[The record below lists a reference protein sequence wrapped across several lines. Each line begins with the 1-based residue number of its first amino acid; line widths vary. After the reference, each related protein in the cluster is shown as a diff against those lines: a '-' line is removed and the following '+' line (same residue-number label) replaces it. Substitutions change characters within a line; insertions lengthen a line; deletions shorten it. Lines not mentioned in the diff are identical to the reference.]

1 MNTISK
7 LSILAVLGL
16 ASAVVNQAEAQVA
29 TPSTTLGAAITS
41 STANVINLASIT
53 SVTAGQTYLYVDGEL
68 MQTIGTPTN
77 AAAVKVARGI
87 GAGSGPQTH
96 ANGAKVWIGLTPANS
111 VVPGSNG
118 FSLKAT
124 LAYPAFS
131 TCTRANE
138 TYLPK
143 IFPALGLILDCDA
156 NTSVW
161 RPYLVAGPIQFVTD
175 AGAANAITSAVGS
188 TPAYTG
194 ITVSVTL
201 AHALQAGANTFAY
214 AGGTA
219 LAIKSAKNPANN
231 IATAYVSTGVVNLQL
246 ALISSTLT
254 WLDLSQ

>member
-1 MNTISK
+1 MNKILK
-7 LSILAVLGL
+7 LSLVAVIGL
-16 ASAVVNQAEAQVA
+16 ASAFVNQAEAQVT

-41 STANVINLASIT
+41 TTANVINLASIAN
-53 SVTAGQTYLYVDGEL
+53 VTAGQTYLYIDGEL
-68 MQTIGTPTN
+68 MQTVGTPTL
-77 AAAVKVARGI
+77 AGSVKVARGI
-87 GAGSGPQTH
+87 GAGSGPTTH
-96 ANGAKVWIGLTPANS
+96 ASGAQVWIGLTSPNS
-111 VVPGSNG
+111 VVPGANG
-118 FSLKAT
+118 FSLRANLAT
-124 LAYPAFS
+124 PQG
-131 TCTRANE
+131 TCTRTSQ
-138 TYLPK
+138 TYLP
-143 IFPALGLILDCDA
+143 IIYPGLGKKFDCDA

-161 RPYLVAGPIQFVTD
+161 REYLVAGPIQFVTD

-188 TPAYTG
+188 APAYTG

-214 AGGTA
+214 AGGSA